1 MRLSTQLGITHG
13 VFVASLLILLV
24 VTLQGLVRMLG
35 LITDIRDDH
44 LSTVAAEEQLHRS
57 AWAIEVGVR
66 HGRGACGAGAPE
78 QEVRASVERAREAL
92 HRVLGSNRVEDSRPL
107 LAAAR
112 RYISLAD
119 GVIAGDVCANL
130 RSPRTDALRA
140 ALDEEMTDAW
150 IARMHQLH
158 GDIRAR
164 EDAARR
170 IGVRTALTG
179 LGFAALAALAAMV
192 IVRSTAR
199 SVAEPIASLA
209 KAATRVGEGDFAPI
223 PDAHGPAEVRA
234 LWSDLDRMRERL
246 MELERMKQAFLA
258 NVSHELRSPL
268 TRLREALGLLADG
281 TAGPLTAQQER
292 VVSLGMR
299 ACEREVRIVEAL
311 LDMSRLRS
319 GLPVMREGGGNID
332 RVVASAAQDE
342 RTEAD
347 ERGVVVEVVSEG
359 AAPTLDMDSA
369 LVERAVAN
377 LLRNAVSVSTAG
389 AVVRVERT
397 LVDGPRRKV
406 AIEVS
411 DHGPGIADDVRAN
424 LFRPFSASAVATI
437 DRPAGIGLGL
447 AFAREVARLHG
458 GDLTVAASDASG
470 TTFRIELPVDPER
483 SA

>member
-13 VFVASLLILLV
+13 VFVAFLLILLV
-24 VTLQGLVRMLG
+24 VTLQGLLRMLG

-44 LSTVAAEEQLHRS
+44 LSTVAAEEELHRA

-66 HGRGACGAGAPE
+66 HGRVACGAGVAE
-78 QEVRASVERAREAL
+78 QQVRASVEGARERL
-92 HRVLGSNRVEDSRPL
+92 HRVLGSSRVEDSRPL
-107 LAAAR
+107 LATAR
-112 RYISLAD
+112 RYVSLAD
-119 GVIAGDVCANL
+119 RVTSGDVCANL

-140 ALDEEMTDAW
+140 ALDEDMTDAW
-150 IARMHQLH
+150 IGRMHQLH

-164 EDAARR
+164 EEAARR

-179 LGFAALAALAAMV
+179 LAFAAAAALAAMV
-192 IVRSTAR
+192 LARSTAR
-199 SVAEPIASLA
+199 SVAGPIASLA

-223 PDAHGPAEVRA
+223 PEARGPAEVRA
-234 LWSDLDRMRERL
+234 LGRDLDRMRERL

-332 RVVASAAQDE
+332 LVVAAAAQDE

-347 ERGVVVEVVSEG
+347 ERGVVVEVVSAG
-359 AAPTLDMDSA
+359 VAPTLEMDSA

-377 LLRNAVSVSTAG
+377 LLRNAVSVSAAG
-389 AVVRVERT
+389 GVVRVARS
-397 LVDGPRRKV
+397 LVEAPRRAV
-406 AIEVS
+406 VIDVS
-411 DHGPGIADDVRAN
+411 DHGPGIADDVRAH

-458 GDLTVAASDASG
+458 GDVTVASSGPSG
-470 TTFRIELPVDPER
+470 TTFRIELPVEPER

>member
-13 VFVASLLILLV
+13 VFVAFLLILLV
-24 VTLQGLVRMLG
+24 VTLQGLLRMLG

-44 LSTVAAEEQLHRS
+44 LSTVAAEEELHRA

-66 HGRGACGAGAPE
+66 HGRAACSLGSSEADVRRSIE
-78 QEVRASVERAREAL
+78 QARGTL

-112 RYISLAD
+112 RYVSLAD
-119 GVIAGDVCANL
+119 GVTSGDVCANL
-130 RSPRTDALRA
+130 RSPQTDALRA
-140 ALDEEMTDAW
+140 DLDEVMTNAW

-158 GDIRAR
+158 GAIRAR
-164 EDAARR
+164 EENARH

-179 LGFAALAALAAMV
+179 LGFAALAALAATV

-199 SVAEPIASLA
+199 SVAGPIASLA
-209 KAATRVGEGDFAPI
+209 RAATRVGEGDFAPI
-223 PDAHGPAEVRA
+223 ADVSGPAEVGA
-234 LWSDLDRMRERL
+234 LWRDLDRMRERL
-246 MELERMKQAFLA
+246 MELERMKQSFLA

-281 TAGPLTAQQER
+281 TVGPLTAQQER
-292 VVSLGMR
+292 VVKLGMR

-332 RVVASAAQDE
+332 RVVSAAAQDE
-342 RTEAD
+342 RAEAD
-347 ERGVVVEVVSEG
+347 ERGVEVRVVSEG
-359 AAPTLDMDSA
+359 AAPTIDMDSA

-377 LLRNAVSVSTAG
+377 LLRNAVSVSTRG
-389 AVVRVERT
+389 GVVRVERS
-397 LVDGPRRKV
+397 LAESPRRV
-406 AIEVS
+406 IIDVI
-411 DHGPGIADDVRAN
+411 DCGPGLAADVRAN
-424 LFRPFSASAVATI
+424 LFRPFSAGAVAA

-447 AFAREVARLHG
+447 AFAREVARVHG
-458 GDLTVAASDASG
+458 GDLTLGSSGADG